1 MEQTHLTIKE
11 QVGHFNLDIIEELD
25 DRIVKL
31 KPNIWIPIDKR
42 DYETKLA
49 VIKDWID
56 LDILLPYE
64 LVLSEDYKSFKKR
77 LKFELEPKLKP
88 YKRKL

>member
-1 MEQTHLTIKE
+1 MEEKMY
-11 QVGHFNLDIIEELD
+11 NLDIISSLD
-25 DRIVKL
+25 KFVQKM
-31 KPNIWIPIDKR
+31 PCGIWYPITEQ